1 MQRSR
6 ILGSWVSPFVVL
18 LSVASPALSQQPAP
32 EEKKSSSP
40 ANETRELE
48 SEIEQYPGP
57 DDGVVQESDTRI
69 PEEIEPKAK
78 EPSIS
83 PKPSSA
89 TDPGNV
95 RAQNTSID
103 PKEIQRVFGQDAL
116 VLELDT
122 LNSAQVTRLQTRLRE
137 LGHYLGI
144 IDGIIG
150 PKTRAALSALIAD
163 QFALS
168 QRLLQQDQL
177 TTELAAQVG
186 LGGGALAAPRPA
198 QPVAPQ
204 PTPPS
209 PVAPRPTPSRPPSP

>member
-6 ILGSWVSPFVVL
+6 MLGRWVSPLVVL

-32 EEKKSSSP
+32 EEKKSANP
-40 ANETRELE
+40 VNETRELE

-57 DDGVVQESDTRI
+57 NDGVTQELDTRI
-69 PEEIEPKAK
+69 PEEIQPKPK
-78 EPSIS
+78 EPSVS
-83 PKPSSA
+83 AKPAAGASSQ
-89 TDPGNV
+89 
-95 RAQNTSID
+95 RAQNASID

-137 LGHYLGI
+137 LGHYLGV

-150 PKTRAALSALIAD
+150 PKTRAALSAVIAD

-168 QRLLQQDQL
+168 QRLLQQNQL
-177 TTELAAQVG
+177 TTELATQVG
-186 LGGGALAAPRPA
+186 LEAATLA
-198 QPVAPQ
+198 QPR
-204 PTPPS
+204 